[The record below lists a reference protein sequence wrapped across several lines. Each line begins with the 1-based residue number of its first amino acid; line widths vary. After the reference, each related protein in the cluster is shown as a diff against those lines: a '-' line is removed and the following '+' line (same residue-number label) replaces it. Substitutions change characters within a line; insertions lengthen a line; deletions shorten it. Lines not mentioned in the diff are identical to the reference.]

1 MAPKRIVEILAE
13 AYSAPFKCRGERSG
27 LNKEKPRAGVAEIC
41 GQNGS
46 AVVKSGRRTKI
57 RASFAVAP
65 QTAKVTATVRG
76 TCSVKVEKA
85 SDLWAED
92 TEGSASHRDASSLCR
107 DCSKGPTPETSDTGP
122 RTAREGRSDP
132 GAARPCSVSRR
143 HGNEKGEDSAGRRG
157 AREAALTELSAWSLC
172 VAGGNLCPT
181 CRRRRGELC
190 IGKGVTCSGH
200 CCPRSADRGRRLSLQ
215 DGPESSSQE
224 RVQRQT
230 GTSAPRPGC
239 RGPVTA

>member
-1 MAPKRIVEILAE
+1 MLALLSHLRLRRSRPQCVVRAQLRWKR
-13 AYSAPFKCRGERSG
+13 RQ
-27 LNKEKPRAGVAEIC
+27 IC
-41 GQNGS
+41 GRKTQK
-46 AVVKSGRRTKI
+46 AARRTGTR
-57 RASFAVAP
+57 RACAG
-65 QTAKVTATVRG
+65 TAARGPPPRPVTPEHALPVRG
-76 TCSVKVEKA
+76 AQT
-85 SDLWAED
+85 W
-92 TEGSASHRDASSLCR
+92 GQ
-107 DCSKGPTPETSDTGP
+107 
-122 RTAREGRSDP
+122 
-132 GAARPCSVSRR
+132 ARPCSVSRR

>member
-107 DCSKGPTPETSDTGP
+107 DSSEGPTPETSDTGA

-143 HGNEKGEDSAGRRG
+143 HGNEKGEDSAGRK
-157 AREAALTELSAWSLC
+157 T
-172 VAGGNLCPT
+172 
-181 CRRRRGELC
+181 
-190 IGKGVTCSGH
+190 
-200 CCPRSADRGRRLSLQ
+200 RSERGRAHRAVSVVALCRWWKPLPNLQ
-215 DGPESSSQE
+215 ASPWGAVH
-224 RVQRQT
+224 RKRRNVQRPLLPT
-230 GTSAPRPGC
+230 VSG
-239 RGPVTA
+239 